1 MSDRFS
7 LLFLCAGNR
16 FRSPLAAAFLRRL
29 TIGLPVTVASA
40 GMLEVGDAP
49 ALPEALN
56 LGAWGG
62 VDLSGHRA
70 RRLAAEHLRGVD
82 LVLGFEQIHIRQAV
96 IDTGADRTGAFTLG
110 ELVGL
115 LGELDRVG
123 PDRFLPE
130 IARERVRLADEL
142 RSDRLSTADD
152 VPDPFGGSKKD
163 YRDTAIRIQRLVL
176 ALGADLFGVTGNGLV
191 LLD

>member
-40 GMLEVGDAP
+40 GMLEVGGAP
-49 ALPEALN
+49 ALPEALS

-70 RRLAAEHLRGVD
+70 RRLAAQHLQGVD
-82 LVLGFEQIHIRQAV
+82 LVLGFEQIHVRQAV
-96 IDTGADRTGAFTLG
+96 IDAGADRTRAFTLG

-115 LGELDRVG
+115 LGELDRPG
-123 PDRFLPE
+123 LG
-130 IARERVRLADEL
+130 
-142 RSDRLSTADD
+142 RS
-152 VPDPFGGSKKD
+152 
-163 YRDTAIRIQRLVL
+163 
-176 ALGADLFGVTGNGLV
+176 
-191 LLD
+191 